1 MAPGPVQF
9 GLGGVSAEQ
18 RHSNVVPFEPPEWN
32 VWASLFLGLALPVR
46 ERLKQPM
53 QGWKGKGDRSSGYIA
68 KGGKGGKGG
77 GKGRGGNKPTDDPD
91 FVRWSKNMRL
101 EGAGSGASYVVE
113 DYVASGSFS
122 RVFRDAYIQYTS
134 SGPGEGE
141 LLQRLE
147 AAQREANAEVLTMRC
162 LESFA
167 TKDDAGKD
175 SGSLKGSIRGL
186 IDYWCLILEWLD
198 ASLFDVVRM
207 NGNRGLHLSMVRVML
222 TQLLQQL
229 KVLQGLGCTH
239 TDIKHK
245 NCCLASTEHYMA
257 SLPGGGS
264 TMILTDPVVKFIDYG
279 NAVFEGQKKPH
290 PIHTKQFR
298 APEVLLN
305 IRGGWGPA
313 SDTWTLGVTGAFLVS
328 GQLTFNSHEPQDD
341 FGSGCTSTTGSREG
355 KDPQLAQWLGLA
367 GQGPA
372 AAACAD
378 LLRRMLALDPKERIT
393 ADDALRHS
401 FIAEGGAGET
411 AAVPPRSPR
420 TSLSRP
426 SPDGRGGR

>member
-1 MAPGPVQF
+1 
-9 GLGGVSAEQ
+9 
-18 RHSNVVPFEPPEWN
+18 
-32 VWASLFLGLALPVR
+32 
-46 ERLKQPM
+46 
-53 QGWKGKGDRSSGYIA
+53 
-68 KGGKGGKGG
+68 
-77 GKGRGGNKPTDDPD
+77 
-91 FVRWSKNMRL
+91 MRL

-122 RVFRDAYIQYTS
+122 RVFRVRREVPGVQEPKRRWGNSSEILAAKVMRKEDAYIQYTS

-147 AAQREANAEVLTMRC
+147 AAQREASAEVLTMRC
-162 LESFA
+162 VESFA
-167 TKDDAGKD
+167 TKDDAGK
-175 SGSLKGSIRGL
+175 
-186 IDYWCLILEWLD
+186 DYWCLILEWLD
-198 ASLFDVVRM
+198 ASLFDVLRM

-328 GQLTFNSHEPQDD
+328 GQLIFNSHDPQELIRLMVQALGPFPDRLLGD
-341 FGSGCTSTTGSREG
+341 AQDARLRRLAESAMQEG

-393 ADDALRHS
+393 AEDALRHP
-401 FIAEGGAGET
+401 FIVEGGAGET
-411 AAVPPRSPR
+411 ATVPPRSPR

-426 SPDGRGGR
+426 SPGGKGGR